1 MNKGRHQSKRQY
13 HFSMRSTLLIV
24 TCSLSLIPLLV
35 ITSLFIM
42 RFSSSTQEE
51 FISTSTNL
59 NHIAI
64 NFMDEKIESY
74 IALLDATVTHEDFD
88 KAQDPNYED
97 LRQTLITLKDST
109 PSLLNVY
116 FCSEDDDFIQ
126 SLDGDLGSDFFP
138 TQQPWYQEA
147 IAQKGGITYDT
158 PYLDDLTGS
167 TVFSIYKGVEKNN
180 KMVGVL
186 CLDINLSVL
195 APNLESIRYTP
206 EGELLIVAPD
216 GSVVISPDHSMLSTT
231 QPTEYSAWDIISTQD
246 HGTAKFSYN
255 GITYSAVFNTA
266 ENTGWKYI
274 MRVPHNNLTREFIG
288 YVLTS
293 IVSIICV
300 AIVCIVLIVMITN
313 RIAKTVT
320 AIKEHISLAA
330 NGHFEQPL
338 TFSTYILEFTDLI
351 NDLNKMQANISH
363 IMREFNDCIGD
374 MATHTQSSLEESKTV
389 ATSIEQISVTIKE
402 IADGSVESATNLDN
416 ITNHMEHLSSNMNQ
430 LKQTTDHVNHMASQ
444 TSELGQSG
452 STISETV
459 KLTSSQTKTSTLEV
473 KDAIQEVA
481 QKIEA
486 ISIMSTTISAI
497 TEQTNLLALN
507 ASIEAARAGEA
518 GKGFAVVATEIS

>member
-88 KAQDPNYED
+88 KVQDPNYED
-97 LRQTLITLKDST
+97 LRQTLITLKDSN

-231 QPTEYSAWDIISTQD
+231 QPTEYSACDIISTQD
-246 HGTAKFSYN
+246 RGPTLLASPPAPAAL
-255 GITYSAVFNTA
+255 GDLSTR
-266 ENTGWKYI
+266 G
-274 MRVPHNNLTREFIG
+274 RPLTRPQLQRQFRTTCSG
-288 YVLTS
+288 HAPGTGTPPPRPPPHQSGVPS
-293 IVSIICV
+293 GRAGV
-300 AIVCIVLIVMITN
+300 APPPPPC
-313 RIAKTVT
+313 R
-320 AIKEHISLAA
+320 
-330 NGHFEQPL
+330 PP
-338 TFSTYILEFTDLI
+338 ILGLSGDSVAPPHRLPA
-351 NDLNKMQANISH
+351 LHRAV
-363 IMREFNDCIGD
+363 REFGG
-374 MATHTQSSLEESKTV
+374 AGLKPGRRGR
-389 ATSIEQISVTIKE
+389 
-402 IADGSVESATNLDN
+402 DGAG
-416 ITNHMEHLSSNMNQ
+416 
-430 LKQTTDHVNHMASQ
+430 LK
-444 TSELGQSG
+444 LGRRG
-452 STISETV
+452 
-459 KLTSSQTKTSTLEV
+459 
-473 KDAIQEVA
+473 
-481 QKIEA
+481 
-486 ISIMSTTISAI
+486 
-497 TEQTNLLALN
+497 
-507 ASIEAARAGEA
+507 
-518 GKGFAVVATEIS
+518 